1 VEITRRP
8 RRSVARTKPA
18 NERGAVVEEPSVAD
32 RGTGR
37 RLCVSVGIGVLLCVV
52 GLFPP
57 SAKGEDLSAVLAE
70 AEDYVHQNT
79 LYMAL
84 ERLREAARLA
94 PGDYRVP
101 KLRGDVLMSFRR
113 NEEAVAAYR
122 EAAVLAPEALNV
134 RWALWTLLD
143 RMAAHHQAIV
153 SLQEIARL
161 EPDNPLAHLRLAKG
175 LSQVD
180 RLEEAVLSYRRAVDL
195 APDHLAI
202 RLQFARALYDVLDYA
217 ESRRQVDLVLARADA
232 GSPEWASAQ
241 DLLSHLRGEST
252 DKGRRFAHSQTLRK
266 LPWYTER
273 NLKEAV
279 LARGEAWLLMEQGR
293 YADAEAALRKALGL
307 NPEDHRAIYDL
318 GRVLMELGRYAEAI
332 AWFQKGIDLT
342 KFAEFYPDSVF
353 QIGRCLAK
361 LGRWQEAITRFE
373 RVLEIRDWQNED
385 FYALNFP
392 DLAKVQEAL
401 DEARQHVPIAEQDA
415 SPVTHDFGERYG
427 PEPYEYPI
435 PPLANGHKLVD
446 PIPIGA
452 RLASIGTETVR
463 GSFRQVMTAR
473 DMIQDDLQTGLHE
486 FIPVNPTDTF
496 RSQEPEIYVVF
507 QLTTNQE
514 NFDLKLTSRWIA
526 EQTTGL
532 PPNTVVGTDQVLLGL
547 NERSGYFRLTSPE
560 QGWSPGLYRVDLY
573 LGPQVSAY
581 THVGELRFRIV
592 AESRP
597 LQIKRS

>member
-1 VEITRRP
+1 MESSRRSRP
-8 RRSVARTKPA
+8 SVARTKPA
-18 NERGAVVEEPSVAD
+18 SKHGAVVKASCTAEC
-32 RGTGR
+32 GTGR
-37 RLCVSVGIGVLLCVV
+37 LLWLPLGIGLLVCGV

-70 AEDYVHQNT
+70 AEDFVHQNT
-79 LYMAL
+79 LYLAL

-94 PGDYRVP
+94 PGDYRIP

-122 EAAVLAPEALNV
+122 EAAVLGPEALDV
-134 RWALWTLLD
+134 HWALWALLD
-143 RMAAHHQAIV
+143 RMGAHHQALA
-153 SLQEIARL
+153 SLKDIARL
-161 EPDNPLAHLRLAKG
+161 DPDNPLAHLRLAKG

-195 APDHLAI
+195 APDHLGM
-202 RLQFARALYDVLDYA
+202 RLQFARALYDVLDSA
-217 ESRRQVDLVLARADA
+217 EAWRQVDLVLARAEP
-232 GSPEWASAQ
+232 GSPEWASAK
-241 DLLSHLRGEST
+241 DLLSHLRGESY
-252 DKGRRFAHSQTLRK
+252 DKGRRFDPSQTLRK

-273 NLKEAV
+273 NLKQAV
-279 LARGEAWLLMEQGR
+279 LARGEAWQLMEQSR
-293 YADAEAALRKALGL
+293 YADAEAALRKALGF
-307 NPEDHRAIYDL
+307 NPQDHRAIYDL
-318 GRVLMELGRYAEAI
+318 GRVLMELGRYEDAI
-332 AWFQKGIDLT
+332 ASFQQGIELT

-361 LGRWQEAITRFE
+361 LGRWREAMAQFE
-373 RVLEIRDWQNED
+373 RVLEIRDWRHED

-401 DEARQHVPIAEQDA
+401 DEARQHVPVAEHDSDA
-415 SPVTHDFGERYG
+415 VTPAIGERQG

-435 PPLANGHKLVD
+435 PPLANGHKLVE
-446 PIPIGA
+446 PIPIA
-452 RLASIGTETVR
+452 AELAPIVTETVR
-463 GSFRQVMTAR
+463 GAFRQVTTAR

-496 RSQEPEIYVVF
+496 RSDQPEIYVVF

-514 NFDLKLTSRWIA
+514 NFDLKLSSRWIA
-526 EQTTGL
+526 EWATGL
-532 PPNTVVGTDQVLLGL
+532 PPNTVVGTDEVLLGL
-547 NERSGYFRLTSPE
+547 NERSGYFRLARPE
-560 QGWSPGLYRVDLY
+560 SGWSPGLYRVDLY

-581 THVGELRFRIV
+581 THAGEVRFRIV

-597 LQIKRS
+597 PQIKR

>member
-1 VEITRRP
+1 MKEPI
-8 RRSVARTKPA
+8 VAA
-18 NERGAVVEEPSVAD
+18 S
-32 RGTGR
+32 GTGR
-37 RLCVSVGIGVLLCVV
+37 LFWVSVTICVLLCVV
-52 GLFPP
+52 GLFPTP
-57 SAKGEDLSAVLAE
+57 AKGEDISRVLAE
-70 AEDYVHQNT
+70 AEDFVHQNT
-79 LYMAL
+79 LYLAL
-84 ERLREAARLA
+84 DRLREAARLA
-94 PGDYRVP
+94 PGDYRIP

-122 EAAVLAPEALNV
+122 EAAVLAPEALDV

-153 SLQEIARL
+153 SLQEIVRL
-161 EPDNPLAHLRLAKG
+161 EPDNPLTHLRLAKG

-202 RLQFARALYDVLDYA
+202 RLQFARALYDVLEYA
-217 ESRRQVDLVLARADA
+217 ESRQQVDLVLARADA

-241 DLLSHLRGEST
+241 DLLSHLRGDSY
-252 DKGRRFAHSQTLRK
+252 DKGRRFDHSQTLRK

-273 NLKEAV
+273 NLKQAV
-279 LARGEAWLLMEQGR
+279 LARGEAWQLMEQGR
-293 YADAEAALRKALGL
+293 YADAEAALRNALGF

-318 GRVLMELGRYAEAI
+318 GRVLMELGRYEEAI
-332 AWFQKGIDLT
+332 ASFQHGIDLT

-353 QIGRCLAK
+353 QIGRCLTK
-361 LGRWQEAITRFE
+361 LGRWQGAIARFE

-392 DLAKVQEAL
+392 DLANVQEAL
-401 DEARQHVPIAEQDA
+401 DEARQHLPMAEQDA
-415 SPVTHDFGERYG
+415 SPVTHNVGERFG

-446 PIPIGA
+446 PIPIA
-452 RLASIGTETVR
+452 AQLASIATETVR

-496 RSQEPEIYVVF
+496 RSDEAEIYVVF

-526 EQTTGL
+526 EQTKSFL
-532 PPNTVVGTDQVLLGL
+532 PNTVVGIDQVLLSL
-547 NERSGYFRLTSPE
+547 NERSGYFRLSRPE
-560 QGWSPGLYRVDLY
+560 EGWSPGLYRVDLY

-581 THVGELRFRIV
+581 THVGDLRFRIV
-592 AESRP
+592 ADSQP
-597 LQIKRS
+597 LQIKR